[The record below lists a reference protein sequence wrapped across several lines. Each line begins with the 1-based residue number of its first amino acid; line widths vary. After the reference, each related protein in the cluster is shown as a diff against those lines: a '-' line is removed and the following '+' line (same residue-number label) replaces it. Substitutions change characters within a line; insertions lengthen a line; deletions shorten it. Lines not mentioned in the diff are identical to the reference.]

1 MKYYTTIAAVALL
14 NGAEA
19 IKVEREPLLSAPQRT
34 EWAFTDQKK
43 KGPDYPVD
51 YFVPNFGEDKEIS
64 QTKLTIR
71 DTENRMNHKIKV
83 STKKDK
89 EPTYPQD
96 YAVPD
101 FGQDADVKVTLKN
114 AQNAEK

>member
-1 MKYYTTIAAVALL
+1 MK
-14 NGAEA
+14 
-19 IKVEREPLLSAPQRT
+19 Q
-34 EWAFTDQKK
+34 
-43 KGPDYPVD
+43 
-51 YFVPNFGEDKEIS
+51 
-64 QTKLTIR
+64 
-71 DTENRMNHKIKV
+71 KIKV

-89 EPTYPQD
+89 EPKYPQD